1 MLLRFEKRAI
11 RDLKKLSK
19 QLRIAI
25 LDALHDLSLVDYPL
39 QDKNVKKIKN
49 SPSNWYR
56 LRYKRYRIIFD
67 ADGNVLSIMHVRKR
81 NENTYK
87 NI

>member
-1 MLLRFEKRAI
+1 MLLHFEKRAI
-11 RDLKKLSK
+11 RDLKKLPK

-25 LDALHDLSLVDYPL
+25 LDTLHDLSLLDYPL
-39 QDKNVKKIKN
+39 RDKNVKKIKN

-56 LRYKRYRIIFD
+56 LRYKQYRIIFD
-67 ADGNVLSIMHVRKR
+67 ADGNILSIMHVRKR